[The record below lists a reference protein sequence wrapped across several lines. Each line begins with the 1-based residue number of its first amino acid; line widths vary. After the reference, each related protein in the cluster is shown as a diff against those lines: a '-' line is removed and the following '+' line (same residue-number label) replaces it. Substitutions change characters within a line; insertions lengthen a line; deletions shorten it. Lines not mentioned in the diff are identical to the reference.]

1 MFETY
6 RSWPTERLEAR
17 RRAVV
22 DEQRR
27 LHSEELAII
36 AVLDE
41 RGRIDVSAGLDGES
55 ARVVREKVET
65 ARALESLPEIAA
77 VAFDGRLSDEQLSQV
92 VRLADEE
99 SDAEWARRAPN
110 ATPATLGR
118 LARSKT
124 KPTVEEGRARHAARH
139 LWMKWDEPRGM
150 LRFGGELPDVFGGKF
165 EATIQKLTERMRPA
179 NGQPWEPWS
188 ARAADALVL
197 MCDAVDAV
205 ERIETPMAAPSPLFA
220 LDIPPEG
227 PAEICGIPLPDA
239 MVEQLRAS
247 AAVEPVVTD
256 EEGFPGRCG
265 SADPVVVTQAGASS
279 VVA

>member
-1 MFETY
+1 MGATGA
-6 RSWPTERLEAR
+6 ERDAGDARPVGSVEDEA
-17 RRAVV
+17 
-22 DEQRR
+22 
-27 LHSEELAII
+27 
-36 AVLDE
+36 
-41 RGRIDVSAGLDGES
+41 DGGGGS
-55 ARVVREKVET
+55 R
-65 ARALESLPEIAA
+65 
-77 VAFDGRLSDEQLSQV
+77 
-92 VRLADEE
+92 
-99 SDAEWARRAPN
+99 
-110 ATPATLGR
+110 
-118 LARSKT
+118 
-124 KPTVEEGRARHAARH
+124 RHAARH